1 MGRFGFFPA
10 ATLAWAL
17 LTGALM
23 PIVAA
28 TLSPAWGQTTS
39 PSPETSSA
47 RDWNRA
53 LLMRGHDSE
62 RLGAKD
68 DALADYTLAI
78 ESRALTGGDQ
88 VRVLFDR
95 GLLLDS
101 MGRLTDAVNDYSAAL
116 SLSPNLVA
124 ALNNRAGIYRRMSR
138 WPEARK
144 DYLAAIAIGS
154 AQSQYSYYGLGL
166 IAEAEGKRADAE
178 ALYRCALTADPHY
191 TPASE
196 RLSALYQDAGSPP
209 LSISVSALPPVA
221 LSHSPEPE
229 KELGT
234 SIETKNTTLLKS
246 TPVGGEGGPQVQL
259 GAWRSPESAAKGWS
273 QARQMAGEALDGH
286 SPRIVAVDLPGA
298 GRYYRLR
305 VAAAQTSPRALCVAL
320 AAKGL
325 DCFPAQG
332 R

>member
-1 MGRFGFFPA
+1 MESFGSFPA
-10 ATLAWAL
+10 LALAWVL

-23 PIVAA
+23 PIVAVMF
-28 TLSPAWGQTTS
+28 SPAWGQAAF
-39 PSPETSSA
+39 PSPATASA
-47 RDWNRA
+47 QDWNRS
-53 LLMRGHDSE
+53 LLARGHDSE

-78 ESRALTGGDQ
+78 ESRTLTGGDQ

-154 AQSQYSYYGLGL
+154 AQSQYSYYGLGQ
-166 IAEAEGKRADAE
+166 IAEAEGKKADAE
-178 ALYRCALTADPHY
+178 SLYRCALAADPNY
-191 TPASE
+191 TAASE
-196 RLSALYQDAGSPP
+196 RLSALSRDSGPP
-209 LSISVSALPPVA
+209 SLSVSVPALLQVA
-221 LSHSPEPE
+221 PRRSLEPD
-229 KELGT
+229 KEPAT
-234 SIETKNTTLLKS
+234 SIETKNTTPLKS
-246 TPVGGEGGPQVQL
+246 VPVDGEGGPQVQL
-259 GAWRSPESAAKGWS
+259 GAWRSPESAAKGWT
-273 QARQMAGEALDGH
+273 QARQLAGEALDGL

-325 DCFPAQG
+325 DCIPAQG